1 MGGASLAAL
10 SPPAMGS
17 SETSCSAGC
26 AAVDEAPVEG
36 MTGSAGSSSLLL
48 LLLSLLLLLLVVDA
62 VAWAAVDSSGPEA
75 MGRGVVAVA
84 ALVSPPKVAALV
96 SPPKERA
103 QANATSASSS
113 SAVLTG
119 EEGTTI
125 EAARTLLS
133 CYCRSVSSTR
143 EAATA
148 RASCS
153 SSDN

>member
-1 MGGASLAAL
+1 VG
-10 SPPAMGS
+10 
-17 SETSCSAGC
+17 
-26 AAVDEAPVEG
+26 EAPVEG
-36 MTGSAGSSSLLL
+36 MTGSAGSASLLL
-48 LLLSLLLLLLVVDA
+48 LLFLLLLVVDA

-75 MGRGVVAVA
+75 MGRGVVA
-84 ALVSPPKVAALV
+84 VAALV